1 MQQRSRH
8 FLSWLSAAGFLL
20 AAVAFFAMNLPAAA
34 DENSLTPPPDPRCA
48 AGALLWQQTV
58 DVTDLDPNGV
68 PNVAVRFTRFGTTSF
83 AIPGPLPAAFGSG
96 LSVTI
101 AEAVAWDGYLDR
113 KNSADQPNERFKIVF
128 LKAGAFVAE
137 TGWTGISETDDGVAT
152 GWMSDEWVG
161 SLGGP
166 INLPNGADQILLVH
180 WSDVTYG
187 TGDKSSPNSVV
198 PTSVCIGYIPHPTP
212 TPPPPTPTNT
222 PVPPTPTPPPPTP
235 TNTPVPPTPT
245 PPPPTPTNTPVPPT
259 PTPPPPTP
267 TNTPVPPTP
276 TPPPPTPTNT
286 PVPPTPTPRADV
298 GTGTPGYW
306 MNHPEAWPVDTITIG
321 GVVYT
326 KDMAIAIMKDPVKRD
341 KTFTLFPALVAAKL
355 NVMMGTNASCIS
367 GTIAAADTWMAA
379 NPVGSGVSG
388 SSNAWKTGE
397 PLYLTLDLYN
407 NGRLCAPSRDSLE

>member
-1 MQQRSRH
+1 MYPRTTRI
-8 FLSWLSAAGFLL
+8 LKWIAAPAVLL
-20 AAVAFFAMNLPAAA
+20 AFALYLAFFMPAAA
-34 DENSLTPPPDPRCA
+34 SETELTNPPAPQCPG
-48 AGALLWQQTV
+48 GALLWQQTV

-259 PTPPPPTP
+259 PTP
-267 TNTPVPPTP
+267 
-276 TPPPPTPTNT
+276 
-286 PVPPTPTPRADV
+286 RADV